1 MNNRERIPDVLN
13 RKDCARLPAR
23 RSSRDRAS
31 SVRGRIWSVIPVLWL
46 AVASGLSA
54 GAGEPKAK
62 GRCVLDAVPQGYF
75 LHAYDDCGIP
85 ERQPHVLMQDSYCW
99 TFATSD
105 TDADEKSRSAV
116 FSYKSVNL
124 LYTDLDPQL
133 PYVLALTYSSDHV
146 YNRVQSL
153 WANGVELHE
162 PCALP
167 KAKATRVVVQVP
179 ESVTQGGRLALQL
192 RIHGEV
198 NATVSIVELWA
209 NAPPKQDVLRLATV
223 SGLFGDLAG
232 RVIDMAYEPAAG
244 ATVELLS
251 PPATAPLATATTA
264 ADGRFRLPRQAFD
277 KLADEGLR
285 IVVRRGNTTLT
296 QAVAAADLRFQPVRY
311 RPIPAQVDRPGVR
324 QVSLDGRWKIDPRP
338 AEGARDRPL
347 GGATWNSFQVPGQW
361 RQQGFDIPQEQVVA
375 VASEFSVPK
384 EWSDRRVFIR
394 FDAIHAGTNYWL
406 NGQKLGTSENLFTP
420 VEWEITSQVRSGAAN
435 RLDLEM
441 KVDTPSERLSY
452 SSGYAFHSLGGID
465 RRVSMFAL
473 PPIHVRALHINSRLD
488 QAYRNAELELQLA
501 VDNPLHEDVAGLAVS
516 LELLGPDGRSVSLS
530 LARTDLPPV
539 PAGGTTTTLVTQ
551 IANPLKW
558 SAEKPHLYRLA
569 VQLARDGKTIERIE
583 RNIGFRQVE
592 VRGSELVVNGVPVKL
607 AGACRHE
614 TDPLTGRANTMQYG
628 EKDVKLLK
636 AANLNFIRTSH
647 YPPTMELVEAADR
660 YGMYLEVEAPFCWVP
675 PTDDLG
681 QLREVLVPTSA
692 MIDFYHTH
700 PSVIYWSLANESNFN
715 RCFEISHELVRQ
727 LDPTRPTTFNN
738 PDPKRVCEIANLHY
752 PPMPYDD
759 QVKDDPRPLVL
770 GEYFFPVCHEQ
781 TDVQINPGLRELFG
795 FGHSDPESIFGRQ
808 CAAGFSKPFL
818 KPCAVPG
825 AWSHIANSARVT
837 GGAIW
842 AGFDEAFYFP
852 DGTHAGYA
860 WHHGFW
866 GIIDPWRRPK
876 PEWWLTKL
884 VFSPVWLPVRRV
896 DYTPGQPEIRLPI
909 ENRYSF
915 TDLSELVFS
924 WQLGSNQGHVPAS
937 VPPRS
942 KGQIVLPIPAGTP
955 EGEKLVLKVH
965 DAHGELVQTAAIQLG
980 QPAPVTV
987 PQPKAGPPK
996 IQDDGKIIV
1005 LEGNGF
1011 VLVFDKA
1018 EGDFAAADPRHRAA
1032 LLRFPVPHMTQ
1043 YDFGDLAGPRGKPY
1057 AVYPDVK
1064 TRRVEQVTVRE
1075 RPEGMELV
1083 VRDRYAVLAGSTT
1096 LLIDRNGLARI
1107 TCDYIYSGPELDSRE
1122 AGIRFVLPPSCDQLA
1137 WKRWS
1142 EWDIF
1147 PDDSICRTEG
1157 RAQALRA
1164 GKRGVDPE
1172 GVRPT
1177 WPWSQDQT
1185 ELGTADFRSV
1195 KYHCYDASLTAANG
1209 SGLRARSAADRH
1221 VRACLGEDSVLMHI
1235 LTRCP
1240 LGQEVML
1247 PGDRLAA
1254 ECTVELIGPSFVG
1267 P

>member
-1 MNNRERIPDVLN
+1 MRYILSPILALWLV
-13 RKDCARLPAR
+13 AVAGLPAM
-23 RSSRDRAS
+23 A
-31 SVRGRIWSVIPVLWL
+31 
-46 AVASGLSA
+46 A
-54 GAGEPKAK
+54 EPKAK
-62 GRCVLDAVPQGYF
+62 GRYVLDAVPQGYF

-99 TFATSD
+99 TFNTSD
-105 TDADEKSRSAV
+105 ADADEKSRSAV

-124 LYTDLDPQL
+124 LYTDLDPKL
-133 PYVLALTYSSDHV
+133 SYALALTYASDHV

-153 WANGVELHE
+153 WASGVELHE
-162 PCALP
+162 PYALP
-167 KAKATRVVVQVP
+167 KAKATRVVVRVP
-179 ESVTQGGRLALQL
+179 QSVTQRGRMALQL
-192 RIHGEV
+192 RIHGQV

-209 NAPPKQDVLRLATV
+209 SVPPKQDVLRVATL
-223 SGLFGDLAG
+223 SGLVGDLTG
-232 RVIDMAYEPAAG
+232 RVLDMAYEPAAG

-251 PPATAPLATATTA
+251 SNASAPLATTVTA
-264 ADGRFRLPRQAFD
+264 GDGRFQLPRKAFD
-277 KLADEGLR
+277 QFADAGLR
-285 IVVRRGNTTLT
+285 IVVRRGNTAVTE
-296 QAVAAADLRFQPVRY
+296 AVAAADLRFQPVRF
-311 RPIPAQVDRPGVR
+311 RPIPVQVRRGTVPFSSDHASHGARTRDSPRVQR
-324 QVSLDGRWKIDPRP
+324 VSLDGTWKIDPRP

-347 GGATWNSFQVPGQW
+347 SAAAWKNFQVPGQW
-361 RQQGFDIPQEQVVA
+361 RQQGFDIPQEQTVA
-375 VASEFSVPK
+375 VATEFAVPK
-384 EWSDRRVFIR
+384 EWSDCRVFLR
-394 FDAIHAGTNYWL
+394 FDAIHAGASYWL
-406 NGQKLGTSENLFTP
+406 NGRRLGGSENLFTP
-420 VEWEITSQVRSGAAN
+420 VEWEITSQVRPGAAN

-465 RRVSMFAL
+465 RRVSLFAL
-473 PPIHVRALHINSRLD
+473 PPIHVRAMHVNSRLD
-488 QAYRNAELELQLA
+488 QALRDAELELQLV
-501 VDNPLHEDVAGLAVS
+501 VDNSLREDAAGLSVS
-516 LELLGPDGRSVSLS
+516 LELLGPDGRPVSLS
-530 LARTDLPPV
+530 LARADLPPV
-539 PAGGTTTTLVTQ
+539 PPGGRTTTLVARVT
-551 IANPLKW
+551 NPLKW

-569 VQLARDGKTIERIE
+569 VQLARDGKPIERIE
-583 RNIGFRQVE
+583 RNVGFRRVE
-592 VRGSELVVNGVPVKL
+592 VRGSQLLVNGVPVKL

-614 TDPLTGRANTMQYG
+614 TDPLTGRANTMRHG
-628 EKDVKLLK
+628 EEDVKLLK
-636 AANLNFIRTSH
+636 AANLNYIRTSH
-647 YPPTMELVEAADR
+647 YPPNMELVDAADK
-660 YGMYLEVEAPFCWVP
+660 YGMYLEVEAPFCWVA
-675 PTDDLG
+675 PTDDLD
-681 QLREVLVPTSA
+681 QLREVLGPTSA

-700 PSVIYWSLANESNFN
+700 PSVLYWSLGNESNFN
-715 RCFEISHELVRQ
+715 RCFEVSHELVRQ

-759 QVKDDPRPLVL
+759 QIKDDPRPIVL

-795 FGHSDPESIFGRQ
+795 FGHSDPESAFGRQ
-808 CAAGFSKPFL
+808 CAESFSKPFM

-825 AWSHIANSARVT
+825 AWSHIANSRRVT

-866 GIIDPWRRPK
+866 GILDPWRRPK
-876 PEWWLTKL
+876 PEWWLTKM

-896 DYTPGQPEIRLPI
+896 DYTPGQREIRLPI

-915 TDLSELVFS
+915 TDLGELAFS
-924 WQLGSNQGHVPAS
+924 WELGANKGSLPAA

-942 KGQIVLPIPAGTP
+942 KGQVVVPIPSGTR
-955 EGEKLVLKVH
+955 EGEKLVLKVR
-965 DAHGELVQTAAIQLG
+965 DAHGELIQVAAIQLG
-980 QPAPVTV
+980 RPAPVTV

-996 IQDDGKIIV
+996 IQDDGKTIV

-1011 VLVFDKA
+1011 SLVFDKIK
-1018 EGDFAAADPRHRAA
+1018 GDFDAADPRHHAV
-1032 LLRFPVPHMTQ
+1032 LMRFPVPHMTQ

-1064 TRRVEQVTVRE
+1064 TRRVEYVAVRK
-1075 RPEGMELV
+1075 RPEGVELA
-1083 VRDRYAVLAGSTT
+1083 VRDRYARLAGSTT
-1096 LLIDRNGLARI
+1096 LWIDRNGLAKV

-1122 AGIRFVLPPSCDQLA
+1122 AGIRFVLKPACDELA

-1142 EWDIF
+1142 EWDVF

-1157 RAQALRA
+1157 RAKALRT

-1172 GVRPT
+1172 GIRPA

-1195 KYHCYDASLTAANG
+1195 KYNCYEASLRAADG
-1209 SGLRARSAADRH
+1209 SGLRARAAADRH
-1221 VRACLGEDSVLMHI
+1221 VRACLAADSVLMHV

-1247 PGDRLAA
+1247 PGGRLAA
-1254 ECTVELIGPSFVG
+1254 ECTVELIGPPAG
-1267 P
+1267 R